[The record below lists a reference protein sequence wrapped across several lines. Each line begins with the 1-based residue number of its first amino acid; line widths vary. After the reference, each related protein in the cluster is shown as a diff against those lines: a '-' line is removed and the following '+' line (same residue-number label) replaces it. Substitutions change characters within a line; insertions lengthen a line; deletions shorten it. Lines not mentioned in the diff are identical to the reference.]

1 MCVCVCEVC
10 VCAAVAASAIGE
22 GGALFELQRT
32 EAESALAGLLPQT
45 ALAKGNLCVVLL
57 WRLRVCA

>member
-1 MCVCVCEVC
+1 M
-10 VCAAVAASAIGE
+10 CAAVAASAIGE